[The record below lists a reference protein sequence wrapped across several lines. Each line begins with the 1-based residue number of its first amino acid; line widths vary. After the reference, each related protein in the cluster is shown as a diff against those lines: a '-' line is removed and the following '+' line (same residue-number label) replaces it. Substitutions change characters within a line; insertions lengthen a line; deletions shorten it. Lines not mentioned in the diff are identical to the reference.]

1 MNGAG
6 GVAATVLAALLASV
20 PCAGRAQVAVVPE
33 GVRADGVAAVVGGD
47 EPVPGT
53 DVILQS
59 DVELRA
65 RIHLAGKMP
74 GPLPTGP
81 LPTGLLR
88 ATLNE
93 LIGEVLIAREAERV
107 QIAQP
112 TKQDIEQ
119 QEARLENEAGG
130 ADRLQRLLER
140 VGASFEEVRV
150 MARRQAVVQAFLA
163 ANLEGATVVTDAELE
178 RVYETGSHPFVGQ
191 PFAAVKDELRAW
203 IAKQML
209 ERAVKRWVSVLHA
222 RTTVRILASW
232 GAHSH
237 P

>member
-1 MNGAG
+1 MNRAG
-6 GVAATVLAALLASV
+6 GPAAAAFAVLLASL
-20 PCAGRAQVAVVPE
+20 PCSGRAQVATVPE
-33 GVRADGVAAVVGGD
+33 GVRADGVAAVVGGNA
-47 EPVPGT
+47 PVPGT

-88 ATLNE
+88 ATLDE

-112 TKQDIEQ
+112 SKQDIEQ

-130 ADRLQRLLER
+130 ADRLQHLLKR
-140 VGASFEEVRV
+140 VGASFDEVRA
-150 MARRQAVVQAFLA
+150 MARRRAVVQAFLA

-178 RVYETGSHPFVGQ
+178 RVYEAGSHPFVGQ
-191 PFAAVKDELRAW
+191 PFDEVKDELRAW
-203 IAKQML
+203 IARQML
-209 ERAVKRWVSVLHA
+209 ERAVKRWVSVLRT
-222 RTTVRILASW
+222 RTTVRVLASW
-232 GAHSH
+232 GGQK
-237 P
+237 